1 LLFATKLH
9 NFVHLTKHQSIMK
22 NFIPYL
28 LFGIFVLCTIQ
39 PLQSQEFSDDDSSTA
54 SENNFSM
61 ALGLKGSSFGFGGE
75 VIAAVSPKI
84 HLRLGGTYFNYGFK
98 QEVGYL
104 DISGDN
110 NIKLGSVSLIANWQ
124 FSRHIFLAGGLIHSF
139 NKLDLSGHPTKE
151 FTIGEIIIEP
161 EKVGTLTYSIQPDM
175 MVSPYLGIGIGT
187 AITPLRTVTMSI
199 EVGAVY
205 HGSPHVDLYAT
216 GMLSPTA
223 NEDQR
228 RTLENNV
235 SDMSIYPMLSAVL
248 SFRIF

>member
-1 LLFATKLH
+1 MK
-9 NFVHLTKHQSIMK
+9 KH
-22 NFIPYL
+22 FPYL
-28 LFGIFVLCTIQ
+28 LYGVIVLCAIQ
-39 PLQSQEFSDDDSSTA
+39 PIQSQEFSSVDSSEA
-54 SENNFSM
+54 SGHKLSM
-61 ALGLKGSSFGFGGE
+61 AVGLKGSSFGFGGE
-75 VIAAVSPKI
+75 IIAAVSPKI

-124 FSRHIFLAGGLIHSF
+124 FSRHVFLSGGIIHSF

-151 FTIGEIIIEP
+151 FTIGEIIIAP
-161 EKVGTLTYSIQPDM
+161 EKVGTLTYSIKPDM
-175 MVSPYLGIGIGT
+175 VISPYLGIGFGT
-187 AITPLRTVTMSI
+187 AITPSRTVTMSI
-199 EVGAVY
+199 ELGAVY

-228 RTLENNV
+228 QTLENNV